1 MGITVYKIIFKS
13 QDVSSSDVYQITA
26 NNYTNILN
34 SVHND
39 IDTYIGQKISFSGYV
54 YRVYDLKDTEFV
66 LARDMI
72 VSSDFQTVVVGFLC
86 SYNNAKEFKDGTWVQ
101 ITGKIAKGYYHGDIP
116 VIEIENIKNIDKPKD
131 DLVYPPDDLYIP
143 TSTLLYNGS

>member
-1 MGITVYKIIFKS
+1 M
-13 QDVSSSDVYQITA
+13 SSSDVYQITP

-39 IDTYIGQKISFSGYV
+39 IDTYLGQRISFSGYV

-86 SYNNAKEFKDGTWVQ
+86 SLDNANEFTNGTWVQ
-101 ITGKIAKGYYHGDIP
+101 ITGKITKGYYHGDIP
-116 VIEIENIKNIDKPKD
+116 VIEIENIKNVDKPKD
-131 DLVYPPDDLYIP
+131 ELVYPPDNLYIP

>member
-1 MGITVYKIIFKS
+1 
-13 QDVSSSDVYQITA
+13 
-26 NNYTNILN
+26 
-34 SVHND
+34 
-39 IDTYIGQKISFSGYV
+39 
-54 YRVYDLKDTEFV
+54 
-66 LARDMI
+66 MI

-116 VIEIENIKNIDKPKD
+116 VIEIENIKNTDKPKD
-131 DLVYPPDDLYIP
+131 ELVYPPDNLYIP